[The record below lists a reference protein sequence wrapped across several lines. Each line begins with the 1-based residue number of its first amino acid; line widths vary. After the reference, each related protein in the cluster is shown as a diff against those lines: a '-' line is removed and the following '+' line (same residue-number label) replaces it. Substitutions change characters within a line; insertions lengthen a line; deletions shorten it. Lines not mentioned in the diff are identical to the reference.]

1 MQFSSGK
8 KRSTKWPEKWI
19 WKGLGL
25 HLGEVWDA
33 LGHLLATFGRI
44 LVVFGRSKSYLF
56 KALVQDELQEA
67 FWVDFGL
74 LLEGFGRLL
83 GRVGNEFGRIWG
95 FLNKLWADFTHVGT
109 DLALLGQSF

>member
-44 LVVFGRSKSYLF
+44 LAIFLGVQNHIFLKHWSKMSSKRPFGWILGC
-56 KALVQDELQEA
+56 
-67 FWVDFGL
+67 FWKVLD
-74 LLEGFGRLL
+74 
-83 GRVGNEFGRIWG
+83 
-95 FLNKLWADFTHVGT
+95 
-109 DLALLGQSF
+109 DL